1 MSKIRVLI
9 VDDHILFRDGL
20 KALLLSA
27 PEFELVGEASSGEE
41 AVQLAS
47 SLSPDVILMD
57 IRLPGMNGLEATK
70 TILRFGPGVPILS
83 SVHILIVSMLD
94 DDASVLAAM
103 QAGAKGYVLKGATH
117 AELLRALRAV
127 AGGEAIFSPAIA
139 TRLTRY
145 LSKLPTP
152 FAPQVFPELTDRERE
167 VLRFLAQGA
176 TNQEIAER
184 LFLQPKTVRN
194 HISNI
199 LAKLQVSGR
208 TEAAKKAREE
218 GL

>member
-1 MSKIRVLI
+1 VTKLLI
-9 VDDHILFRDGL
+9 VDDHTLFRDGL

-41 AVQLAS
+41 AVNLAA
-47 SLSPDVILMD
+47 LLEPTVILMD
-57 IRLPGMNGLEATK
+57 IKLPGMNGLEATK
-70 TILRFGPGVPILS
+70 EILRVTPHVQ
-83 SVHILIVSMLD
+83 VLIVSMFD
-94 DDASVLAAM
+94 DDASVLAAV
-103 QAGAKGYVLKGATH
+103 QAGARGYILKGATH

-139 TRLTRY
+139 ARLTRY
-145 LSKLPTP
+145 FAKLPTP
-152 FAPQVFPELTDRERE
+152 FSPQAFPELTERERE

-176 TNQEIAER
+176 SNQEIASK
-184 LFLQPKTVRN
+184 LSLQSKTVRN

-199 LAKLQVSGR
+199 LAKLQVDSR
-208 TEAAKKAREE
+208 NEAAKKAREE

>member
-1 MSKIRVLI
+1 MKRVRVFI
-9 VDDHILFRDGL
+9 VDDHTLFRDGL

-27 PEFELVGEASSGEE
+27 TEFELVGEASSGEE
-41 AVQLAS
+41 AVALAPT
-47 SLSPDVILMD
+47 LEPHVILMD
-57 IRLPGMNGLEATK
+57 VKLPGINGLEATK
-70 TILRFGPGVPILS
+70 QILRLKPDTHV
-83 SVHILIVSMLD
+83 LIVSMFD

-103 QAGAKGYVLKGATH
+103 QAGARGYVLKGATH

-145 LSKLPTP
+145 FSKLPTP
-152 FAPQVFPELTDRERE
+152 FSPQLFPELTDRERE

-176 TNQEIAER
+176 SNQEIADR
-184 LFLQPKTVRN
+184 LELQPKTVRN

-199 LAKLQVSGR
+199 LAKLEVEDR
-208 TEAAKKAREE
+208 AEAARKAREE

>member
-1 MSKIRVLI
+1 MTIFRVLI
-9 VDDHILFRDGL
+9 VDDHMLFRDGL

-41 AVQLAS
+41 AVQLATT
-47 SLSPDVILMD
+47 LAFEVILMD
-57 IRLPGMNGLEATK
+57 IKLPGMNGLEATK
-70 TILRFGPGVPILS
+70 HILRVKPNVQVLM
-83 SVHILIVSMLD
+83 VSMLD

-117 AELLRALRAV
+117 AELLRAVRAV
-127 AGGEAIFSPAIA
+127 AGGEAIFSPTIA
-139 TRLTRY
+139 TRLTSY
-145 LSKLPTP
+145 FSKLPTP
-152 FAPQVFPELTDRERE
+152 FAPQVFPELTERERE

-176 TNQEIAER
+176 SNQEIAQKLE
-184 LFLQPKTVRN
+184 LQPKTVRN

-199 LAKLQVSGR
+199 LAKLQVGDR
-208 TEAAKKAREE
+208 AEAAKKAREE